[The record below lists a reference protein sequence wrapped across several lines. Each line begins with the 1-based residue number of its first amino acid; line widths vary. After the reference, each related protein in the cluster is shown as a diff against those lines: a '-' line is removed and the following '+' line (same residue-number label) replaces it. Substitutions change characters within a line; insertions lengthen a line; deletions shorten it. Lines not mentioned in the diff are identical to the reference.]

1 MWEDGEGCASGVCGR
16 MGRASAVRVVCVG
29 GWGGLCEWCVWE
41 DGEGCVSGVCGR
53 MGRAV

>member
-1 MWEDGEGCASGVCGR
+1 MVCFGAVRVSGMCGR

-41 DGEGCVSGVCGR
+41 DGEG
-53 MGRAV
+53 

>member
-1 MWEDGEGCASGVCGR
+1 M
-16 MGRASAVRVVCVG
+16 VCVG

-41 DGEGCVSGVCGR
+41 DGEGCVSGVCVGGWGGLCVWKDGEGCVSGVCGR